1 MEQLQMSPSM
11 RREWIEMYQDYTT
24 LISMLSPSMRREW
37 IEIKTFLCDLWTQHV
52 SLHAE
57 GVD

>member
-1 MEQLQMSPSM
+1 MRREWIEIYYEYGDNKKDSSPSM
-11 RREWIEMYQDYTT
+11 RREWIEMQS
-24 LISMLSPSMRREW
+24 LVVVLE
-37 IEIKTFLCDLWTQHV
+37 LQCV

>member
-1 MEQLQMSPSM
+1 M
-11 RREWIEMYQDYTT
+11 RREWIEMYEVDT
-24 LISMLSPSMRREW
+24 LGNVYSSPSMRREW
-37 IEIKTFLCDLWTQHV
+37 IEIFTPEQDGLLQSV